1 MDRTEDLYHCGPR
14 DMELIVCVF
23 VCVCL
28 HMCRGQ
34 AESLESG
41 GYRGALRPQEIHRDR
56 QAERVKAVRE
66 SRGDC
71 ERDGEKKTEG
81 GMMSWKEFVC

>member
-1 MDRTEDLYHCGPR
+1 MCLC
-14 DMELIVCVF
+14 

-28 HMCRGQ
+28 RMCRGQ

-71 ERDGEKKTEG
+71 ERDGKRKLREG
-81 GMMSWKEFVC
+81 